1 MSEPGPDPETLRAI
15 LTIGARIPDHRR
27 VTPFRFVLFEG
38 EARAAFGD
46 ILAKTFAAENPDA
59 DEPRV
64 AVERNRF
71 LRAPVVIAVISSVQ
85 PEHKTPVWEQTLT
98 AGAVCQNI
106 LLASCAFGFA
116 AQWITEWYA
125 FHDDINKALSMA
137 ADEKIAGYMYIGTA
151 KEDPKERARPVLDDI
166 VTKFT

>member
-1 MSEPGPDPETLRAI
+1 MGEPGPDAETLRAI
-15 LTIGARIPDHRR
+15 LTIGARVPDHRR

-38 EARAAFGD
+38 EARAAFGGV
-46 ILAKTFAAENPDA
+46 LAETFAAENPDA
-59 DEPRV
+59 DEARI

-85 PEHKTPVWEQTLT
+85 PDHKTPVWEQTLT

-106 LLASCAFGFA
+106 LIASSAFGFA

-125 FHDDINKALSMA
+125 FHDEINKALSMTD
-137 ADEKIAGYMYIGTA
+137 DENIAGYIYIGTA

-166 VTKFT
+166 VANFA